1 MRQDARHHAF
11 RFQEVKTVQQQGEV
25 GGGLGG
31 RKPWLFKRSQQ
42 AALRKAAAGCRS
54 PSAVPD

>member
-31 RKPWLFKRSQQ
+31 
-42 AALRKAAAGCRS
+42 AKAVAF
-54 PSAVPD
+54 